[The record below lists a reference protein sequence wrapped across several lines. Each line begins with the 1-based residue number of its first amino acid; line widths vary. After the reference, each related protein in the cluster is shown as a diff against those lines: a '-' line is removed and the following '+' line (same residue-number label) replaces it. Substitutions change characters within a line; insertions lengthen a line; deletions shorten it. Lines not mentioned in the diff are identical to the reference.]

1 MDELNLTKQDL
12 INMAEL
18 AKAKNI
24 CLFVEVTIPGQE
36 ETEVIVNRP
45 SSVDNK
51 VKYYLETYNDDLTH
65 KHNPEIKIIQ
75 ISAGDFEYELFDSY
89 KNLDPNDVEG
99 IE

>member
-1 MDELNLTKQDL
+1 MLDKQDL

-45 SSVDNK
+45 SSIDNK
-51 VKYYLETYNDDLTH
+51 VKYYLEMYNDDLTS
-65 KHNPEIKIIQ
+65 KRNKDIKIVQ

-89 KNLDPNDVEG
+89 KNVDPESVEMV
-99 IE
+99 

>member
-1 MDELNLTKQDL
+1 MLNKQDL
-12 INMAEL
+12 INTAEI
-18 AKAKNI
+18 AKKENI
-24 CLFVEVTIPGQE
+24 CLFIEVTIPGQK

-65 KHNPEIKIIQ
+65 KHNPEIKIVQ

-89 KNLDPNDVEG
+89 KNVDPNDVEG

>member
-1 MDELNLTKQDL
+1 MDDLNLTKQDL

-45 SSVDNK
+45 SSIDNK

-65 KHNPEIKIIQ
+65 KRNSEIKIVQ
-75 ISAGDFEYELFDSY
+75 ISAGDFEYELFESY
-89 KNLDPNDVEG
+89 KDVDPQG
-99 IE
+99 C

>member
-1 MDELNLTKQDL
+1 MLDKQDL

-24 CLFVEVTIPGQE
+24 CLFVEVTIPDQE

-51 VKYYLETYNDDLTH
+51 VKYYLEMYNDDLTS
-65 KHNPEIKIIQ
+65 KRNKDIKIVQ

-89 KNLDPNDVEG
+89 KNVDPESVEMV
-99 IE
+99 

>member
-1 MDELNLTKQDL
+1 MDDLRLTKQDL
-12 INMAEL
+12 IKMAEL

-65 KHNPEIKIIQ
+65 KHNPKIKIVQ

-89 KNLDPNDVEG
+89 KNVDPENVEMV
-99 IE
+99 

>member
-1 MDELNLTKQDL
+1 MLDKQDL

-51 VKYYLETYNDDLTH
+51 VKYYLEMYNDDLTS
-65 KHNPEIKIIQ
+65 KRNKDIKIVQ

-89 KNLDPNDVEG
+89 KNVDPESVEMV
-99 IE
+99 

>member
-1 MDELNLTKQDL
+1 MLDKQDL

-24 CLFVEVTIPGQE
+24 CFFIEVTIPGQE

-51 VKYYLETYNDDLTH
+51 LKYYLEMYNDDLTS
-65 KHNPEIKIIQ
+65 KRNKDIKIVQ

-89 KNLDPNDVEG
+89 KNVDPKDIEG

>member
-1 MDELNLTKQDL
+1 MDELKLTKQDL

-51 VKYYLETYNDDLTH
+51 LKYYLEMYNDDLTS
-65 KHNPEIKIIQ
+65 KRNKDIKIVQ

-89 KNLDPNDVEG
+89 KNVDPDDVEG

>member
-24 CLFVEVTIPGQE
+24 CLFVEATIPGQE

-65 KHNPEIKIIQ
+65 KRNPEIKIVQ
-75 ISAGDFEYELFDSY
+75 ISAGDFKYELFDSY
-89 KNLDPNDVEG
+89 KNVDPKDVEG